1 MSRIGIFGGTF
12 DPVHVGHLD
21 VAHAA
26 LQVAELERVL
36 LMPANVPPHRST
48 PHVSAPHRFAMCALA
63 IAGHDR
69 LGLLDDEMLSSEPS
83 YTSSTLARLEAR
95 GVNTRELFLITGADA
110 FRDIGSW
117 KDYPAILERCHFVVV
132 SRPGQTASSLRTT
145 LPSLGGR
152 MRGPSPP
159 VAQDDQPS
167 IVLIDSPT
175 APVSSTEI
183 RRRASDGTSLA
194 GLVPDL
200 VAEYIKKHELYAKS

>member
-21 VAHAA
+21 VARAA
-26 LQVAELERVL
+26 LLAAQLDRVL
-36 LMPANVPPHRST
+36 LMPANVPPHRSA

-63 IAGHDR
+63 IAGHER

-110 FRDIGSW
+110 FRDITSW
-117 KDYPAILERCHFVVV
+117 KDYPAILDRCHFVVV
-132 SRPGQTASSLRTT
+132 SRSGQTASSLRTT
-145 LPSLGGR
+145 LRPLAGR
-152 MRGPSPP
+152 MRAPSQRLAPK
-159 VAQDDQPS
+159 DEPS
-167 IVLIDSPT
+167 IMLVDSPT

-183 RRRASDGTSLA
+183 RRRVSEGGSLA
-194 GLVPDL
+194 GLVPEL
-200 VAEYIKKHELYAKS
+200 VAEHIRKHELYGKS

>member
-21 VAHAA
+21 VARAA
-26 LQVAELERVL
+26 LRAVELDRVL
-36 LMPANVPPHRST
+36 LMPANVPPHRSS
-48 PHVSAPHRFAMCALA
+48 PHASAPHRFAMCALA

-95 GVNTRELFLITGADA
+95 GMNTRELFLITGADA

-117 KDYPAILERCHFVVV
+117 KDYPAILDRCHFVVI
-132 SRPGQTASSLRTT
+132 SRLGQTASSLRET
-145 LPSLGGR
+145 LPSLAGR
-152 MRGPSPP
+152 MRPASPR
-159 VAQDDQPS
+159 VAQGDKLS
-167 IVLIDSPT
+167 VVLVDSPT

-183 RRRASDGTSLA
+183 RRRAAGGTSLA

-200 VAEYIKKHELYAKS
+200 VAEYIRKHELYGKS

>member
-21 VAHAA
+21 VARAA
-26 LQVAELERVL
+26 LRAAELDRVL
-36 LMPANVPPHRST
+36 LMPANVPPHRSP

-95 GVNTRELFLITGADA
+95 GMNTRELFLITGADA

-117 KDYPAILERCHFVVV
+117 KDYPAILERCHFVVI
-132 SRPGQTASSLRTT
+132 SRPGQTASSLRET
-145 LPSLGGR
+145 LPSLAGR
-152 MRGPSPP
+152 MRAASPR
-159 VAQDDQPS
+159 VVQDDEPS
-167 IVLIDSPT
+167 VVLVDSPT

-183 RRRASDGTSLA
+183 RRRAAEGTSLA
-194 GLVPDL
+194 GLVTDL
-200 VAEYIKKHELYAKS
+200 VADYIRKHELYGKS